1 MKASNP
7 FPKPAFINR
16 YTCTILV
23 FAVWISCIDSKY
35 SWVKQYKLTKQLVEM
50 EKEKEEVLH
59 RLAEAKEEYEELT
72 RNKEKYA
79 REKYFLSKPGED
91 VFIIE

>member
-7 FPKPAFINR
+7 FAKPGFINR

-50 EKEKEEVLH
+50 EEEKEEVLA

-72 RNKEKYA
+72 QNKEKYA
-79 REKYFLSKPGED
+79 REKYFLSKPGEE
-91 VFIIE
+91 VFIID